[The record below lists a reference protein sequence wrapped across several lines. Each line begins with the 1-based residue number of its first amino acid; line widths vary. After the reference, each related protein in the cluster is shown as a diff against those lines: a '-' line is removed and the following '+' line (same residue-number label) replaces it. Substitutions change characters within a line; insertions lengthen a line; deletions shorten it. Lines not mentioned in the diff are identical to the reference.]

1 MTTTLPLLFAL
12 TALAY
17 LIGSIPV
24 AHLLCRSRGVDI
36 LAVGDGNPGAA
47 NVYRRVGRTAGV
59 AVFALDASK
68 GLIVVWVLPRVAG
81 IPLDFSP
88 ILGAGALMGQWY
100 PMFASFRGGVGLASA
115 IGGGIGML
123 PAAGGIGL
131 AIGAMSV
138 IATRSAEYAAAFG
151 FASGVGASYFLG
163 NDWVAVS
170 GAVGLALLT
179 FGRHIAVR
187 AAASAPATVDAPGA
201 VSGR

>member
-17 LIGSIPV
+17 VIGSIPV

-47 NVYRRVGRTAGV
+47 NVFRCVGWSAGLT
-59 AVFALDASK
+59 VFALDASK
-68 GLIVVWVLPRVAG
+68 GLIVVWLLPHVGG
-81 IPLDFSP
+81 IPFDFSP

-115 IGGGIGML
+115 IGSGIGML
-123 PAAGGIGL
+123 PVAGGLGL
-131 AIGAMSV
+131 AIGAISV

-163 NDWVAVS
+163 NDWVAVG

-179 FGRHIAVR
+179 FGRHVAVR
-187 AAASAPATVDAPGA
+187 AAVSTSTTADVPRA